1 MVRRVVESKVRSS
14 SSLQLEIWEYKIYE
28 NGILVQVIYTN
39 QRLHRG

>member
-14 SSLQLEIWEYKIYE
+14 SALQLEIWEYKIYE
-28 NGILVQVIYTN
+28 NGILVEVIYTN